1 MPRRVQRG
9 AQGTSARTNDVEAG
23 RARRILGWPGSL
35 AGSRRREAEQGLAV
49 AAAEQEDKA
58 LQVAAQL
65 RDAVGGV
72 ADELFQR
79 WAEAGGVAAQP
90 LAADGL
96 RTRLAEVGTYEKPR
110 RALSKR
116 NHCTSLSDTLGDP
129 TFQRKVLLN
138 LIRPILT

>member
-1 MPRRVQRG
+1 MSPARPGVGSCAPG
-9 AQGTSARTNDVEAG
+9 ARL
-23 RARRILGWPGSL
+23 RA
-35 AGSRRREAEQGLAV
+35 EEGLAV
-49 AAAEQEDKA
+49 TAAEQEDKPF
-58 LQVAAQL
+58 QVAAQL
-65 RDAVGGV
+65 GDAVGGV
-72 ADELFQR
+72 ANEVLEGG
-79 WAEAGGVAAQP
+79 AEAGGVAAQP